1 MVPHLTT
8 LNLST
13 FLFLLVK
20 ITSDRLLGHA
30 LQDTGAV
37 GK

>member
-1 MVPHLTT
+1 MVRHLTT
-8 LNLST
+8 LSLGI

-30 LQDTGAV
+30 LHDTRAE